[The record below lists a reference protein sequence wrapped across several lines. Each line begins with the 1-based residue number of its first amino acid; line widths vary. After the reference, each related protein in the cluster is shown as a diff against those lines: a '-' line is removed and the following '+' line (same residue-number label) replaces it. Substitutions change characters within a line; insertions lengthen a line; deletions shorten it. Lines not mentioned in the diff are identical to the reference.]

1 MANVEER
8 LRFDAGKGE
17 VSGAFA
23 RPRRSPA
30 TLVVAHGAGSGMDHP
45 FLVGFARELND
56 LGVATLRFNFPYMEA
71 GRRSPDPQVA
81 AVNAWRAAF
90 DLASAKS
97 GRTKVFAGGKSYG
110 GRMAS
115 VAAAEGMPA
124 AGLVFL
130 GYPFHPPG
138 KPEKVRDEHL
148 YGIGVP
154 MLFMHGTLDAF
165 ADPALLRRVL
175 KKLGPTAID
184 RPTEGGDHS
193 FNVRGARRDPR
204 EVGASLAPVV
214 ASFVKEHV

>member
-1 MANVEER
+1 MANAEER

-17 VSGAFA
+17 VSGAFV
-23 RPRRSPA
+23 RPRGSVA

-45 FLVGFARELND
+45 FLVGFTREIND

-71 GRRSPDPQVA
+71 GRRSPDPQAV

-124 AGLVFL
+124 VGLVFL
-130 GYPFHPPG
+130 GYPLHAPG

-154 MLFMHGTLDAF
+154 MLFLHGTLDSF
-165 ADPALLRRVL
+165 ADPALLGRVL
-175 KKLGPTAID
+175 KKLGPTAVD
-184 RPTEGGDHS
+184 DPVEGGDHS
-193 FNVRGARRDPR
+193 FNVRGAKRDPR

-214 ASFVKEHV
+214 AAFVRERI

>member
-1 MANVEER
+1 MANTEER

-23 RPRRSPA
+23 RPRGSVA

-45 FLVGFARELND
+45 FLVGFTQEIND

-71 GRRSPDPQVA
+71 GRRSPDPQAA

-115 VAAAEGMPA
+115 VAAADGMPT

-130 GYPFHPPG
+130 GYPLHAPG
-138 KPEKVRDEHL
+138 KPEKIRDEHL
-148 YGIGVP
+148 YAIDVP
-154 MLFMHGTLDAF
+154 MLFLHGTLDAF

-175 KKLGPTAID
+175 KKLGPTAVDHQI
-184 RPTEGGDHS
+184 EGGDHS
-193 FNVRGARRDPR
+193 FNVRGSKRDPR
-204 EVGASLAPVV
+204 EVGGSLAPVV
-214 ASFVKEHV
+214 AAFVREHA